1 MLQLSPNQ
9 NQCKEEEMNFEY
21 LVLKSLL
28 TIVKTLVKGLRQ
40 ATHPDDLDFLYEL
53 GKEVENRKENK

>member
-1 MLQLSPNQ
+1 
-9 NQCKEEEMNFEY
+9 MNFEY